1 MGKLEHQLPLQQE
14 QIQAR
19 RANSSLFCERCS
31 MGLSRICGFKCVVV
45 MILSF
50 AVFFSAIFWVFPYHK
65 RQFGFEAKDS
75 VKQSA
80 QLKLLLL
87 CFDYCSC
94 WNKVLYRPPSSTN
107 GVGVLFLDIIVLVL
121 EATVQAYFNLPKPVS
136 LLVRQI
142 PRLEYDIYG
151 EIGFPYTKVAIL
163 SMNESNQSNFTDVVF
178 GILSDPMN
186 VPLNPVTSSVLRS
199 SLIELFLQDS
209 NLTLTNSTF
218 GQPSSFEILKF
229 PGGVT
234 VIPEQSAAIWQIP
247 QILFNF
253 TLNNS
258 IDEIVVKF
266 VELKE
271 QLKLGLRL
279 RPYENVYIQV
289 RNEIGSTKDRPIT
302 VEASV
307 TSDLGTMLPQRLKQ
321 LAQTITGSP
330 AKNLGLDN
338 SVFGKVKQISLSAY
352 LNHTLDP
359 NSPTPS
365 PAPAPSPVQDDY
377 TEPYISPSESPAPSP
392 YPYGESPGSLPLIS
406 NSPAPSIVDSPP
418 LPSRHCGGKISPGP
432 SPKSH
437 ADPPSSAFPP
447 SMGPEPQWSSG
458 LSPLPVVSYGSNP
471 DQEKGNRKGSV
482 PPPRASASVLPIAS
496 SYKIILYV
504 DCKRVHNTAAPSFD
518 ALASRVVVEE
528 AL

>member
-65 RQFGFEAKDS
+65 RQLGFEAKDS
-75 VKQSA
+75 VKQS
-80 QLKLLLL
+80 
-87 CFDYCSC
+87 
-94 WNKVLYRPPSSTN
+94 
-107 GVGVLFLDIIVLVL
+107 
-121 EATVQAYFNLPKPVS
+121 ATVQAYFNLPKPVS

-234 VIPEQSAAIWQIP
+234 VIPEQSTAIWQIP

-365 PAPAPSPVQDDY
+365 PAPAPAPSPVQDDY
-377 TEPYISPSESPAPSP
+377 TEPYISPSESPARSP
-392 YPYGESPGSLPLIS
+392 YPYGESPGSLPLILD
-406 NSPAPSIVDSPP
+406 SPAPSIVDSPP
-418 LPSRHCGGKISPGP
+418 LPSRQCGDKISPGP

-437 ADPPSSAFPP
+437 ADPPSPTFPP

-496 SYKIILYV
+496 SSSRTGPNIYNQIWWLWFFV
-504 DCKRVHNTAAPSFD
+504 
-518 ALASRVVVEE
+518 LATYHLLIWSHR
-528 AL
+528 